1 MKLVQWGSGEQHPPQ
16 LFNLTADP
24 DEWHNLA
31 LKTSLEH
38 AHYAPLLADLDAL
51 LKSKVDYPAVAK
63 DVARYNI
70 QMARW
75 WTQTEPKWR
84 EILGGTGHSDHSQPP
99 GRNCSN
105 PKFVVSCELGAGQE
119 AYWGEIWQQWPEGY
133 WSAWNRWINGSIGD
147 DVSLPACPSG
157 LVHDWKKEK
166 ATPQPEE

>member
-51 LKSKVDYPAVAK
+51 LKSKVDYPEVAK

-75 WTQTEPKWR
+75 WTQTDFPVLML
-84 EILGGTGHSDHSQPP
+84 I
-99 GRNCSN
+99 
-105 PKFVVSCELGAGQE
+105 
-119 AYWGEIWQQWPEGY
+119 
-133 WSAWNRWINGSIGD
+133 
-147 DVSLPACPSG
+147 SLPCGARGRDTQCCRR
-157 LVHDWKKEK
+157 
-166 ATPQPEE
+166 T